1 MKISKI
7 SMFIFLLQSECK
19 QTFKSPNFRQ
29 TINSFRKTVMDS
41 IMKSF
46 KVFLDEA
53 FCFSK
58 KDILQKISILP

>member
-19 QTFKSPNFRQ
+19 QTFKSPKFRQ

-46 KVFLDEA
+46 KVF
-53 FCFSK
+53 FR
-58 KDILQKISILP
+58 